1 MFMLLWRFKIRFNTF
16 LPNTLFQLANFYSF
30 VTLNLNMY
38 I

>member
-1 MFMLLWRFKIRFNTF
+1 MFMLLCGFEIMFQTF

-30 VTLNLNMY
+30 VTLNLNIY